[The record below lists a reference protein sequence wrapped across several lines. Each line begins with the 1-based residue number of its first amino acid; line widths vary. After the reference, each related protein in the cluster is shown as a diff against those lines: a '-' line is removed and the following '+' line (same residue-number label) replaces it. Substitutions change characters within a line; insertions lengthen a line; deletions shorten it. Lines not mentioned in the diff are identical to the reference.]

1 MIRDAT
7 LFIVTIMIFVI
18 FNVMIYQKQKILR
31 TGQTVYLSIAP
42 VDPRSL
48 IQGDYMTFR
57 YLLEDDLP
65 KAETPPIEKSGYLV
79 ITTNENG
86 VGAFVK
92 FYQGEKLNS
101 NEKLLQY
108 RFHPNKFSPYTI
120 KPNTFFFQEKLQ
132 PNFQQAKFAVFH
144 YQGDKN
150 YLLTGLADQERKL
163 ISGK

>member
-7 LFIVTIMIFVI
+7 LFIATIMIFVI

-31 TGQTVYLSIAP
+31 TGETVYLSIAP

-48 IQGDYMTFR
+48 MQGDYMTFR
-57 YLLEDDLP
+57 YLLEDDI
-65 KAETPPIEKSGYLV
+65 KKVATPATQGGYLV
-79 ITTNENG
+79 IATNENG
-86 VGAFVK
+86 VGEFVK
-92 FYQGEKLNS
+92 FYQGETLNT

-108 RFHPNKFSPYTI
+108 RFHPNNFAPYTI

-144 YQGDKN
+144 YQGEKN
-150 YLLTGLADQERKL
+150 YLLTGLADQERKI